1 MCIPIN
7 KYIVYIKKG
16 IILKVSRVTR
26 HAFPILLLAGFW
38 ATPFP
43 VVRPSACRLSAYVVN
58 YTSNLLFRRHV
69 NMTSRVYFTRAD
81 VGTSRHNS
89 RCHDVVT
96 SKLNSRII

>member
-69 NMTSRVYFTRAD
+69 NMITRVYST
-81 VGTSRHNS
+81 
-89 RCHDVVT
+89 CHDVVT

>member
-1 MCIPIN
+1 MCILIN

-69 NMTSRVYFTRAD
+69 NMITRVYST
-81 VGTSRHNS
+81 
-89 RCHDVVT
+89 CHDVVT

>member
-1 MCIPIN
+1 MCILIN

-43 VVRPSACRLSAYVVN
+43 VVRHPLAVS
-58 YTSNLLFRRHV
+58 LL
-69 NMTSRVYFTRAD
+69 M
-81 VGTSRHNS
+81 
-89 RCHDVVT
+89 
-96 SKLNSRII
+96 

>member
-26 HAFPILLLAGFW
+26 HAFPILLLAGFL
-38 ATPFP
+38 AIPFP
-43 VVRPSACRLSAYVVN
+43 VVWPSACRLSAYVVN
-58 YTSNLLFRRHV
+58 YTSCLHFRRHV
-69 NMTSRVYFTRAD
+69 NMITRVYST
-81 VGTSRHNS
+81 
-89 RCHDVVT
+89 CHDVVT